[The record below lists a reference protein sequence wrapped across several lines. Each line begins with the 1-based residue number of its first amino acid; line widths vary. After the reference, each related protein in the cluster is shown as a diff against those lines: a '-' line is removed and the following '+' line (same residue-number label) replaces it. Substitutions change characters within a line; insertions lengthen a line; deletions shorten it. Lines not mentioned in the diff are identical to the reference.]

1 MIPPHAAPGG
11 WEEPHAM
18 QEFLHAPPSH
28 ATRAVL
34 YLLAL
39 LFFCALLWAALG
51 KLDIIASAEGRL
63 VPASLVKIVQPSDAG
78 MVRQILVREGDTVGA
93 GQVLMRMD
101 GSLLQADL
109 ASVGGE
115 LDSKRWQLR
124 RIDAELAG
132 TALLARPEDMHDP
145 LFIQARAQ
153 LAARRQSQQDSLEQ
167 EQQALSRAL
176 HELAAAIATHDKF
189 RQSAT
194 MLREQAESYARLGR
208 EGFFPALQVQEKT
221 REAIERERELQAQAE
236 VVQSLRAAEALS
248 RKRLA
253 QIASSYESALRN
265 ERVETASQSHRLEQE
280 LNKLR
285 QRQAL
290 LELKSPQ
297 DGVVKEVFVHT
308 PGSVVTPGAI
318 LLTLVP
324 GHEALLAEVQIRN
337 DDVGFVQVGRKAKVK
352 LTAYPFQK
360 YGMLEGAVIHLGA
373 DAQDAANTPTMP
385 ASAERSRNPSW
396 QGYKALVALDAQ
408 YLASDKEKLALV
420 PGMQVIAEIRLGQRT
435 VLEYLLSPLRRAM
448 HDSARE
454 R

>member
-1 MIPPHAAPGG
+1 
-11 WEEPHAM
+11 M
-18 QEFLHAPPSH
+18 QEFLHTPPGH

-51 KLDIIASAEGRL
+51 KLDIIASADGRL
-63 VPASLVKIVQPSDAG
+63 VPASLVKIIQPSDAG
-78 MVRQILVREGDTVGA
+78 MVRQILVREGDTVSA
-93 GQVLMRMD
+93 GQLLMRMD
-101 GSLLQADL
+101 GSLLQTDL

-132 TALLARPEDMHDP
+132 TALLARPEEMPDP

-153 LAARRQSQQDSLEQ
+153 LAARRQSQLDSLEQ
-167 EQQALSRAL
+167 EQQALSRAM

-194 MLREQAESYARLGR
+194 MLREQADSYARLGR

-236 VVQSLRAAEALS
+236 VVQSLKAAEALS

-308 PGSVVTPGAI
+308 PGTVVTPGAI

-337 DDVGFVQVGRKAKVK
+337 DDVGFVQEGKKAKVK

-360 YGMLEGAVIHLGA
+360 YGMLEGTVIHLGA
-373 DAQDAANTPTMP
+373 DAQDAANAATMP
-385 ASAERSRNPSW
+385 ASLERTRNPPW

-408 YLASDKEKLALV
+408 YLSSDKEKLALV